1 MKVCI
6 AEKPSVAREIASVLG
21 ANTKHDGYY
30 EGNVCCDVHVWSFM
44 HFKEPNDYKPI
55 GKAGI

>member
-6 AEKPSVAREIASVLG
+6 AETKCSKIASVLG

-30 EGNVCCDVHVWSFM
+30 EGNGYAVTYTFGHLCTL
-44 HFKEPNDYKPI
+44 KEPNDYKPI